1 MKNFQKTLFLFVVS
15 LLFSTGIFAQKYGD
29 DSITC
34 RGNLSTMSEFVNI
47 KVFEYAYAPWQYCF
61 HNCPASSKNIYIQG
75 EKILE
80 YKIDS
85 AKSEVEKEAYIDTLL
100 LLYDQRIEYFGQE
113 GKVLGKK
120 GLDLLKYRRDEIEV
134 AYALLKKS
142 TELDKTKVD
151 EPVAAT
157 LITLSSILFKTAKIE
172 ADEMISNYLMAM
184 EYLTAQRQTP
194 KTKKAIESVEK
205 NFSES
210 GAADCDALIK
220 IFTPKYEENKDN
232 AEVLNKI
239 TELLKETDCQ
249 ESELFANASESLF
262 AVDPSAQAGA
272 NLALV
277 FASKGELDKAKE
289 YFVKSIEIE
298 TDNEKKA
305 NYYYRLAA
313 IELEQKNYTEVK
325 KDCNLAIKYK
335 PNFGDAYLLIGNAYA
350 ASSQSCG
357 STNFEKAS
365 VFLAA
370 IDKFIKAKSVDPSVT
385 EKANNLISKY
395 SRYFPNKEDAFFEG
409 YTNGD
414 SYQVK
419 CWINESTTIRTVEN

>member
-1 MKNFQKTLFLFVVS
+1 MKNFQKILFL
-15 LLFSTGIFAQKYGD
+15 LFASILFTTGSYAQKYGN

-75 EKILE
+75 EKIIE

-85 AKSEVEKEAYIDTLL
+85 AGTDEIKEAYIDTLM

-120 GLDLLKYRRDEIEV
+120 GLDLLKYRRDEVEA

-142 TELDKTKVD
+142 TVLSKTRVD

-157 LITLSSILFKTAKIE
+157 LVTLSSVLFKTAKIE
-172 ADEMISNYLMAM
+172 ADELISNYLMAM
-184 EYLTAQRQTP
+184 EYLTGQKQTR

-232 AEVLNKI
+232 AEVLSKI

-262 AVDPSAQAGA
+262 AVDPTAQAGA

-277 FASKGELDKAKE
+277 FISKGELDKAKE
-289 YFVKSIEIE
+289 YFIKSIEIE

-313 IELEQKNYTEVK
+313 IELEQKNYPEVK
-325 KDCNLAIKYK
+325 KNCNLALTFNPK
-335 PNFGDAYLLIGNAYA
+335 FGDAYILMGNAYA
-350 ASSQSCG
+350 ASSQNCG

-365 VFLAA
+365 VFLVAV
-370 IDKFIKAKSVDPSVT
+370 DKFIKAKSVDPSVT

-409 YTNGD
+409 FTNGD
-414 SYQVK
+414 SYKVK
-419 CWINESTTIRTVEN
+419 CWINESTKIRTIQN